1 MHEKTES
8 TNEGSDFTGSEWLFA
23 AVLRGKNGGGK
34 SGPGSPVF
42 VVHSCRAGVFVLVL
56 YPRAACVS

>member
-1 MHEKTES
+1 MAVCS
-8 TNEGSDFTGSEWLFA
+8 CAEGKKMEGE
-23 AVLRGKNGGGK
+23 K

-56 YPRAACVS
+56 YPRAVCVS